1 MQEKAVHHN
10 SEGSKPHQQEL
21 GWIIHGT
28 QSSVAVRPV
37 QLPPLVSPPQPAA
50 TPPAP
55 IRSHFRYQ
63 APAPSRRKPTPTS
76 TPVEAIAA
84 PSANAS
90 AKTTPKKIRKVRSK
104 ASGWRLSILAM
115 MGLGISGGLGLLSL
129 VWLTT
134 LPPMPRCERVSA
146 LSPNTEQLY
155 CVREV
160 ARSGQVA
167 DLKAAVELVQ
177 DWTPNHPLYAESQ
190 QGLTQWSRTLLEI
203 ARQRYQ
209 DSDLRGALEVAGIIP
224 ESSSL
229 YEDAQVAIA
238 GWQDEWQQ
246 GEDIYNRAQEAL
258 ANQAWNI
265 ASAQLRALGQLRAPY
280 WRQHRMATLTNQIF
294 AERSAWGALQQAR
307 RLTRT
312 KNAETLVAALAQ
324 LNEIDPQ
331 TQAWDA
337 AKAERQEWSTALAE
351 IALQYWQDGRTEE
364 AIALAQTI
372 PTSDTLDAEEKHLVH
387 YGHAQRLAEASQGE
401 QWEPAPVHIWQLQ
414 EAIAALETI
423 PPDSLFYASAQERL
437 TGWQAQL
444 ADAQQLQL
452 ANAIA
457 SLGQRRTLEL
467 AIYQAEQVESERPRR
482 QQAQTLIAHWTL
494 QVERLQD
501 MPLLTLARQQ
511 ADGGTIADLRTAIA
525 LALRIETTRLLHS
538 DAQEEIGAWS
548 DEIERIED
556 QPILDQA
563 EQYADEGNLRRA
575 IQEARQI
582 EQGRSLY
589 AEARQQMDAW
599 QATIDRAR
607 IAEDRKIL
615 DEATAL
621 ASQDSLTRAIDLA
634 AQIGSDRPLYGEAS
648 SAIAQWEA
656 EREMIWEMWAAQE
669 AAPSYDDPG
678 YYDSDYSDPGYSDSE
693 YYDSGYDDSGYGDSG
708 YAPEPDYYDEPVY

>member
-21 GWIIHGT
+21 GWIIHGA

-63 APAPSRRKPTPTS
+63 APALPRRKPTPTS
-76 TPVEAIAA
+76 TPSAAIAP
-84 PSANAS
+84 PSS
-90 AKTTPKKIRKVRSK
+90 TTSQKTVSKKIRKVRSK

-246 GEDIYNRAQEAL
+246 GEEIYNRAQDAL
-258 ANQAWNI
+258 ADQAWNI

-312 KNAETLVAALAQ
+312 KNAENLVAALAQ
-324 LNEIDPQ
+324 LDEIDPQ

-364 AIALAQTI
+364 AIALAQAI
-372 PTSDTLDAEEKHLVH
+372 PTSDTLDAEGEHLVR
-387 YGHAQRLAEASQGE
+387 YGHARRLAQASQGG

-423 PPDSLFYASAQERL
+423 PRDSLFYTSAQELL

-457 SLGQRRTLEL
+457 SLGQRRALEL

-589 AEARQQMDAW
+589 AEARQPMDNW

-607 IAEDRKIL
+607 IAEDRQIL

-621 ASQDSLTRAIDLA
+621 ASQDSLTRAIELA
-634 AQIGSDRPLYGEAS
+634 AQIGSDRPLHGEAS

-656 EREMIWEMWAAQE
+656 EREMIWEMWEAQE